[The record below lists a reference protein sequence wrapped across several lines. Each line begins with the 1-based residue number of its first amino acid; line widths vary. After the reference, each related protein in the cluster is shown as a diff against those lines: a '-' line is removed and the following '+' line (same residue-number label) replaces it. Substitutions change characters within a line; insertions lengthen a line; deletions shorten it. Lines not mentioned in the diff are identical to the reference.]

1 MIEQAVVLCGEWSPV
16 SGPLTADLPIPLL
29 PVGGAPFLDMLLF
42 DLGRHGFRRIVL
54 LAGIAAARLEE
65 YATATPLRA
74 RFELDIGV
82 ATVREPT
89 DMGDALR
96 QVRDRLDASFL
107 LVDGAC
113 WFDIN
118 LRALTAALAE
128 APEALGALALR
139 RVNDLSRNDRWL
151 SGAARLAGG
160 RIAEFVVRA
169 ARPGPELLDGG
180 ICALRRDAV
189 EFLCLP
195 ASLEEDLLPPWPPRA
210 GCAALSGPV
219 ISSIS
224 GSPRDLARARRRIP
238 EYRRPAAFLDR
249 DGVLNHDT
257 GYVGSVARF
266 RWIDGA
272 RAAVRALNDAGLFVF
287 VVTNQA
293 GVARGLYHE
302 ADMRAVHAHMA
313 DGLAAAGAH
322 IDDIR
327 YCPYHPEAA
336 VAQYRRTSDWRKP
349 EPGMILDLLH
359 CWPIDRSASFLIG
372 DKDSDLAAAAAAG
385 IPGYLFAGGD
395 LADFTDAVLRQQYA
409 SL

>member
-74 RFELDIGV
+74 RFGLDIGV

-96 QVRDRLDASFL
+96 QVRDRLDALFL

-169 ARPGPELLDGG
+169 ARPEPELLDGG

-189 EFLCLP
+189 EFLRLP
-195 ASLEEDLLPPWPPRA
+195 ASLEEDLLPRLAAEGRLRGIVGA
-210 GCAALSGPV
+210 GDFFDIGVAE
-219 ISSIS
+219 
-224 GSPRDLARARRRIP
+224 DLARARRRIP

-257 GYVGSVARF
+257 GYIGSVARF
-266 RWIDGA
+266 SWIDGA

-302 ADMRAVHAHMA
+302 ADVRAVHAHMA
-313 DGLAAAGAH
+313 DGLAQAGAH
-322 IDDIR
+322 IDDFR

-385 IPGYLFAGGD
+385 IPGYLFAGGN
-395 LADFTDAVLRQQYA
+395 LADFTDAVLRRQYA